1 MMQLLM
7 LGLDLLN
14 QRTEYLRMLKKV
26 FYVSKFNI
34 RGPRRPSDYFLIEF
48 FFEMHKNAIM
58 PILASEVL
66 FRENKQFQLQNA
78 TLVSIE
84 PLDL

>member
-26 FYVSKFNI
+26 FYVSKSNI

-48 FFEMHKNAIM
+48 FFRNAQECNNANIGIRGFISGKQTISVTKCY
-58 PILASEVL
+58 PSEY
-66 FRENKQFQLQNA
+66 
-78 TLVSIE
+78 
-84 PLDL
+84 